1 MTDNYLQIMLESL
14 EKKIDV
20 LSQIIDIDDRQL
32 KYALEQPMNV
42 EGFDTAMDE
51 KDVKIEELNKIDE
64 GFTSTYELVKDE
76 VQNHPELYKEK
87 IHKMQELIKISVEK
101 TMSVEAKEKRN
112 KAAMENAISLQRRE
126 MRSKRIS
133 ATAAARYYKTANKIN
148 SVDPQLMDK
157 KK

>member
-1 MTDNYLQIMLESL
+1 MLESL

>member
-1 MTDNYLQIMLESL
+1 
-14 EKKIDV
+14 
-20 LSQIIDIDDRQL
+20 
-32 KYALEQPMNV
+32 MNV